1 MTKKTT
7 QNASAA
13 TTYFDQVRDAIENV
27 QGKMEVPAA
36 ARDFVKRSATTAK
49 ERAEAAHNGA
59 LNVTGSAEKLAT
71 SFVGG
76 YANVVRGLFD
86 ATLANVQHSL
96 DTVEKVAGAKSLNE
110 AIQIQADF
118 VRDNFRAN
126 VDRVKGAAEQARTM
140 VADGAKTVQGEF
152 SKVYSTDKAA

>member
-7 QNASAA
+7 QNSAAA

-27 QGKMEVPAA
+27 QGKLEVPVA

-49 ERAEAAHNGA
+49 ERAEAAHTGA
-59 LNVTGSAEKLAT
+59 LNVTGSVERLAT

-76 YANVVRGLFD
+76 YASVVRGLFD

-96 DTVEKVAGAKSLNE
+96 ETVEKVAGAKSLNE
-110 AIQIQADF
+110 AVQIQADF
-118 VRDNFRAN
+118 VRENLRAN
-126 VDRVKGAAEQARTM
+126 YDLAKNAAENARGM
-140 VADGAKTVQGEF
+140 VTDGAKAVQGEF
-152 SKVYSTDKAA
+152 SKVYGQKAA